1 MISILSGLQEW
12 LPKIADTLWGWGP
25 EFLGGIPILII
36 VLLGTGIL
44 LTIATG
50 AVQVRKFGSAF
61 KLLLAGAMG
70 KDGSDK
76 KQGDISP
83 FQALMTS
90 LSATVGNGNIA
101 GVASAIALG
110 GPGAVFWMWITA
122 IFGMA
127 TKYSEAVLGI
137 QYRKKSDDGSMSG
150 GPMYYC
156 EYGVG
161 GSFGKF
167 LGKFFAVACI
177 LACLIGTGNMFQS
190 NSMAVATAA
199 QIQGAGYFQGNP
211 IFIQGTVGLIV
222 AALVGFVILGGVKRI
237 GGVAEKLVPSM
248 IGLYFIG
255 ALLIIFWNI
264 TDIPA
269 AFWTIIKGAFTVQ
282 GAAGGLVGV
291 GIQQAIRAG
300 VARGLLSNES
310 GLGSAPI
317 AHGAARTDNPVK
329 QGKIA
334 MMGTFIDT
342 LVVCTL
348 TALVITVTG
357 VYKNPDL
364 QSIDMTMA
372 AFNASIPNSGIIVL
386 IGSFLFG
393 FSTLLGWS
401 YYGEKCTEYLF
412 GTSRVKMGYRIL
424 FIVFLFIGSL
434 PSAEGIAT
442 VVKVGDIGN
451 AFMALP
457 NLIALILLAKEVGRI
472 TRGKF
477 AGE

>member
-1 MISILSGLQEW
+1 MDSILAGLKEW
-12 LPKIADTLWGWGP
+12 LPIIADTLWGWGP
-25 EFLGGIPILII
+25 DFLGGLPLLVV
-36 VLLGTGIL
+36 VLLGTGVL
-44 LTIATG
+44 LTVATG
-50 AVQVRKFGSAF
+50 AVQIRRFRSAF

-76 KQGDISP
+76 EKGDISP

-137 QYRKKSDDGSMSG
+137 QYRKQADDGSMSG

-167 LGKFFAVACI
+167 LGKFFALACI

-190 NSMAVATAA
+190 NSMAVGMAA
-199 QIQGAGYFQGNP
+199 QIQGAGYFLGDP
-211 IFIQGTVGLIV
+211 IFIQGTVGIIV
-222 AALVGFVILGGVKRI
+222 AALVGFVILGGVQRI

-255 ALLIIFWNI
+255 ALLIIVWNI

-269 AFWTIIKGAFTVQ
+269 AFWTIIKGAFSPEGVVG
-282 GAAGGLVGV
+282 GAVGV

-317 AHGAARTDNPVK
+317 AHGAAKTDNPAR
-329 QGKIA
+329 QGQIA

-364 QSIDMTMA
+364 QSVDMTMA
-372 AFNASIPNSGIIVL
+372 AFNTAIPHSGIIVL

-412 GTSRVKMGYRIL
+412 GTTKIKMGYRIL

-442 VVKVGDIGN
+442 VVKIGDIGN

-457 NLIALILLAKEVGRI
+457 NLIALVLLAKEVGRI
-472 TRGKF
+472 TKERLSK
-477 AGE
+477 